1 MPTAFVLINYEF
13 GAEKETINKLKTVPG
28 VIETSEVNGV
38 YDIIIKI
45 TSNNLGNLK
54 DTIRRRIRTID
65 TIRSTM
71 TLVAVE
77 YKSQDSQEDE
87 MNTINQDY
95 HHNMYSSQLCQ

>member
-1 MPTAFVLINYEF
+1 MSHDLMSMPTAFVLINYEF
-13 GAEKETINKLKTVPG
+13 GSEKETISKLKAVPG
-28 VIETSEVNGV
+28 VIEASEVNGV

-45 TSNNLGNLK
+45 TSDNLGNLK

-77 YKSQDSQEDE
+77 
-87 MNTINQDY
+87 
-95 HHNMYSSQLCQ
+95 